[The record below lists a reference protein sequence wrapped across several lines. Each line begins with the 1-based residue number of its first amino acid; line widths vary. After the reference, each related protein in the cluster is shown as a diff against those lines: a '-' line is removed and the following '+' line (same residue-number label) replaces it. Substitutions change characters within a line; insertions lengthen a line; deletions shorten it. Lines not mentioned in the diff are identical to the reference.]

1 MIMDTDSKTFNLET
15 LSSLT
20 GMSRRTIRY
29 YIQSGLIAKPTGV
42 GRGSHYNQ
50 QHLDQLLEIRKWQ
63 DAGLSLARI
72 QELLEGRH
80 SSNLVPPVRRSR
92 PGDISVW
99 SHIHIDDGVALTVE
113 PGDAGMTPE
122 QVSAFAEAV
131 LDAYLTITFR
141 EEMK

>member
-1 MIMDTDSKTFNLET
+1 MDTERKTFNLEL

-29 YIQSGLIAKPTGV
+29 YIQSGLIAKPTGA

-50 QHLDQLLEIRKWQ
+50 QHLDQLLEIKKWQ

-72 QELLEGRH
+72 QELLEGRD
-80 SSNLVPPVRRSR
+80 SSGVVPPERRRR

-99 SHIHIDDGVALTVE
+99 SHIHINDGVTLTIE

-131 LDAYLTITFR
+131 LATYLAITSR
-141 EEMK
+141 EETK